1 MAKLSPLRRLLK
13 IVHPEAMRGV
23 GAAFYNK
30 ISSSAVFQRHYELVA
45 SDILSYCS
53 AQHPFREQGALLD
66 VGTGPAYLLLK
77 IHQKSPNMRLAG
89 IDPSPAMLA
98 KGRQNVSAAGLDE
111 VIELKD
117 GGATNMPFP
126 DESFDIVV
134 STASIHHWKEPTAGI
149 NEIYRV
155 LEKGGYAL
163 LYDVVSDTPKEIL
176 EQFSREIGR
185 LRTFLFWLHGFE
197 EPFYDRL
204 NFTSLA
210 QPTLFKQ
217 VQTRFVG
224 LLYCLILKK

>member
-23 GAAFYNK
+23 GAVFYNK
-30 ISSSAVFQRHYELVA
+30 ISSSAIFQRHYELVA
-45 SDILSYCS
+45 GDILSYC
-53 AQHPFREQGALLD
+53 PFREQGALLD

-77 IHQKSPNMRLAG
+77 IHQQLPNMRLAG
-89 IDPSPAMLA
+89 IDPSPMMLA
-98 KGRQNVSAAGLDE
+98 KGRQNVSAAGLDK
-111 VIELKD
+111 VIELKE
-117 GGATNMPFP
+117 GRSTNVPFG

-155 LEKGGYAL
+155 LKKGGYAL

-176 EQFSREIGR
+176 ERFSREIGR

-197 EPFYDRL
+197 EPFYDRR
-204 NFTSLA
+204 NFASLV

-217 VQTRFVG
+217 GQTRFVG

>member
-45 SDILSYCS
+45 GDILSYCS
-53 AQHPFREQGALLD
+53 QGALLD

-77 IHQKSPNMRLAG
+77 IHQHSPAMRLAG
-89 IDPSPAMLA
+89 IDPSFVMLA
-98 KGRQNVSAAGLDE
+98 KGRQNVSAAGLDKI
-111 VIELKD
+111 IELKD
-117 GGATNMPFP
+117 AGSTNIPFP
-126 DESFDIVV
+126 DGSFDIVV
-134 STASIHHWKEPTAGI
+134 STASIHHWKKPTAGI

-155 LEKGGYAL
+155 LKKSGYAL
-163 LYDVVSDTPKEIL
+163 LYDVVSDMPKELL

-197 EPFYDRL
+197 EPFYDCK
-204 NFTSLA
+204 NFASLA
-210 QPTLFKQ
+210 QPTLFERG
-217 VQTRFVG
+217 QTRFVG
-224 LLYCLILKK
+224 LFYCLILKK